1 MYTDISDVEELVDDN
16 EVQAEDETMI
26 NVTEGEENDLVTII
40 KHLTNDQ
47 SLDNDM
53 KVMLTS

>member
-1 MYTDISDVEELVDDN
+1 MYTDFSDVEELDDDN
-16 EVQAEDETMI
+16 EGQAEDETMI

-47 SLDNDM
+47 SLDNNM